1 MKIMCNMLKQI
12 TENFLKHDNLKR
24 SLDMRKI
31 SIIPVVILVAGLFAA
46 SIAVNVAEGA
56 DKAKK
61 TKIQTTCP
69 VLDGDIDKQL
79 YVDYKGY
86 RIYFCC
92 KGCPEEFMKNPE
104 KYMNKL
110 RDSGVTLEKSPKG

>member
-1 MKIMCNMLKQI
+1 M
-12 TENFLKHDNLKR
+12 
-24 SLDMRKI
+24 
-31 SIIPVVILVAGLFAA
+31 LVAGLFLAGFEINIARAA
-46 SIAVNVAEGA
+46 EKS
-56 DKAKK
+56 KK

-69 VLDGDIDKQL
+69 ILGGEIDKKL

-104 KYMNKL
+104 KYMKIL
-110 RDSGVTLEKSPKG
+110 RDRGETPEKSPAGG